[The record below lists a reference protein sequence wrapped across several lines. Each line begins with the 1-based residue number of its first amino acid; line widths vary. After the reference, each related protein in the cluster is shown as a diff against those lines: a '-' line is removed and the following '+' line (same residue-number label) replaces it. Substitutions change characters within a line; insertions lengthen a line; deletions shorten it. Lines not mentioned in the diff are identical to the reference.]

1 MRGVRR
7 WGGHGSEQRPRR
19 RGPARLGPGQ
29 IAHRTPPGGP
39 QRERLGRRG
48 AFAAL
53 TERAARGLVV
63 DVGVILTSAPIAPGS
78 SNALSIGVVTSVLV
92 SLLHLTRHCCLTY
105 DTADTKE
112 KPFVCTCG
120 AAFARRDLLTRHQ
133 RISLHTG
140 EAENPRPSPTPD
152 VVTAITDSSLE
163 LDNASSW
170 AEQQQLPAGPQA
182 YLDPDAQ
189 QDLMVTQETFDQ
201 CRQPIPQTGLEH
213 SYLLRTGQ
221 TLDYNFDQF
230 WEFAGF
236 LDGIGL
242 PAEWSPYFHG
252 PDAHDTTSGE
262 APKGNPPA
270 RGARLGTPFNS
281 WLPSV
286 PAGDRAPDTHF
297 DQGRFQPQAPSVSR
311 ADANLQFAGY
321 RFPSS

>member
-1 MRGVRR
+1 M
-7 WGGHGSEQRPRR
+7 
-19 RGPARLGPGQ
+19 
-29 IAHRTPPGGP
+29 
-39 QRERLGRRG
+39 
-48 AFAAL
+48 
-53 TERAARGLVV
+53 
-63 DVGVILTSAPIAPGS
+63 ILTSAPIAQGS
-78 SNALSIGVVTSVLV
+78 SNALSIWVVTSVLV
-92 SLLHLTRHCCLTY
+92 SLLPLTRHCCLTY
-105 DTADTKE
+105 DTVDTKE

-152 VVTAITDSSLE
+152 VVTATTDSSLE

-170 AEQQQLPAGPQA
+170 AEQQQLPADPQA

-213 SYLLRTGQ
+213 SYLLGTGQ

-252 PDAHDTTSGE
+252 PDAHETTSGE

-297 DQGRFQPQAPSVSR
+297 DQGRFQPQAPSVSK

-321 RFPSS
+321 RFPSSRSGPFCAQGHR